1 MPAKEKKQYEEII
14 GKTAF
19 AWSIPEFPKYE
30 RGKLWYAIAALV
42 AGGGILYAVLTAN
55 FLFAVIILMF
65 AMISLLYST
74 REPMLIPFAIG
85 EAGVLVG
92 VRTYPWRELE
102 SFWIVYDPPT
112 VKTLYVEFKNPLRPR
127 VAAPLAD
134 EDPVALRDTLLQY
147 IREDVERKDEPFS
160 DFLGRLLKL

>member
-1 MPAKEKKQYEEII
+1 MPPNGKKPHEALI

-74 REPMLIPFAIG
+74 REPEMIPFAIG
-85 EAGVLVG
+85 ETGIAVG
-92 VRTYPWRELE
+92 ARTYPWREIE
-102 SFWIVYDPPT
+102 SFWVVYDPPT

-127 VAAPLAD
+127 VNAPLTD

>member
-1 MPAKEKKQYEEII
+1 MPPKDNKQHEALV
-14 GKTAF
+14 GKITF
-19 AWSIPEFPKYE
+19 SWSIPEFPKYE

-42 AGGGILYAVLTAN
+42 AGGGILYAVLTSN

-74 REPMLIPFAIG
+74 REPAMIPFAIG
-85 EAGVLVG
+85 ESGIFVG
-92 VRTYPWRELE
+92 VRNYPWRELE
-102 SFWIVYDPPT
+102 SFWVVYDPPT

-127 VAAPLAD
+127 VAAPLTD
-134 EDPVALRDTLLQY
+134 EDPVALRDVLLQHV
-147 IREDVERKDEPFS
+147 REDVERRDEPFS